1 MHQTFQKTER
11 LKSKVAL
18 EELIT
23 EGNSAKKH
31 PFVLVWKK
39 VDAQQEFPIRIAFSV
54 SKKRF
59 PLAVDRNQMKRR
71 ITDIYRVNKADW
83 YNKLTAHYAILLIYT
98 SNKKMKTID
107 LEPKLKSVFK
117 RFIVDAEKVT

>member
-11 LKSKVAL
+11 LKSKVVL
-18 EELIT
+18 EDLIT
-23 EGNSAKKH
+23 RGSSVKKH

-39 VDAQQEFPIRIAFSV
+39 TETQQDFPIRIAFSV

-59 PLAVDRNQMKRR
+59 PLAVDRNLMKRK
-71 ITDIYRVNKADW
+71 ISEIYRVNKAEW
-83 YNKLTAHYAILLIYT
+83 YNKLKEHYAILLIYT
-98 SNKKMKTID
+98 SNKKMTTID

-117 RFIVDAEKVT
+117 RFIADAEKFT